1 MTTPPHVFV
10 KQAFDELKKVK
21 WASRDD
27 VVRLTISVVAIST
40 IVGIF
45 LGSIDFFLTNLI
57 DTVLSR

>member
-1 MTTPPHVFV
+1 MATHPVTFV

-21 WASRDD
+21 WPSRDD
-27 VVRLTISVVAIST
+27 VIRLTISVVVISI

-45 LGSIDFFLTNLI
+45 LGSMDFFLTNLI